1 MSDDRT
7 EEFFS
12 LASTLSPNGS
22 NILSSGGGFSSHG
35 SSLGSS
41 SQYQGGGGAAD
52 NRRNNDPA
60 DYRSTMSS
68 SKSAAYEELR
78 TFHSAA
84 SKISVDISSTSNLL
98 SELTQLVRARTLF
111 VDDSERVNT
120 LVIEIKSNIENLN
133 LRLEEVQKVINQQKR
148 RLGEKSQAGQQA
160 SNIVSVLKDD
170 FVKATNGFKHV
181 LQQRSEMM
189 KEQSDRKRDVFG
201 GSGATGNTS
210 MLELRGPANF
220 MASKPPV
227 FNNNN
232 MLGGSNGMAMLDLT
246 SGLLEESGAG
256 QQGPGESSS
265 GDNYLPRPKGTASS
279 GGGYNSSSSG
289 MRNRY
294 NAQSSMDS
302 MNVLTP
308 LEMQRLDEESG
319 NAQMMQL
326 IPDQNYLQERAEAM
340 STVES
345 NIMELG
351 TIFNKLAV
359 MVNEHR
365 EVVQR
370 LEDNV
375 NDADRNINLSLESLT
390 DTFTNLSSNRALF
403 WKLFGIL
410 VTFIILFITVFA

>member
-201 GSGATGNTS
+201 GSGATGNNS

-265 GDNYLPRPKGTASS
+265 SDNYLPRPKGTTSS

-390 DTFTNLSSNRALF
+390 DTLTNLNSNRALF